1 MPVHTTSRADA
12 EALIQEQ
19 LISTI
24 QQDAPKQSIFMQLAR
39 KLPNMTSRQTRMPVL
54 DMLPMAYW
62 VNRKP
67 DRHVVA

>member
-1 MPVHTTSRADA
+1 MPVHITSRADA

-62 VNRKP
+62 VNRQWY
-67 DRHVVA
+67 RLIAQ